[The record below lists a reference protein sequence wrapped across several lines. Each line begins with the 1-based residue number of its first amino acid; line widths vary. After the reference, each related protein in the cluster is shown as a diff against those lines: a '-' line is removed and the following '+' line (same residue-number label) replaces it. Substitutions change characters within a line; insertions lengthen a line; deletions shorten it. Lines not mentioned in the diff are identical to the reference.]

1 MNTSILIVDDEKHQ
15 RDTLSDYLT
24 SQKHN
29 VTTSSGVEEAVQIL
43 KSKIIDIVFTD
54 FKMPGKNGIDLLREI
69 KNINPDTQVVIMT
82 AFGTIENAVTA
93 MKEGAFDYITK
104 PIDLDEIDLLIKR
117 INERQNL
124 ISENIRLKEQLSDK
138 YKLSGVISSSVK
150 MEEVLSIASRVAESK
165 AAVLIRG
172 ESGTGKEVLAKAI
185 HFSSERKD
193 KPFIAVNC
201 AALNE
206 NLLESELFGHEKGAF
221 TGADKQKRGRFEL
234 ANEGTLLLDE
244 IGDLPPATQVKLL
257 RILQEEEFERVGGV
271 QPIKVDVRIIAATN
285 RNIEQ
290 LIEEGKFREDLYYRL
305 NVVTINIPP
314 LRERREDIPTL
325 IDFFLNKYISGTK
338 KLKAEFSKE
347 AFDILMRY
355 DYPGNVRELE
365 NIVHHSLVLSRE
377 ELISSEDIP
386 ISLRKKRSESRK
398 PCDELDMETP
408 MTEQVENLEQRL
420 VKEALKKSKGNQTA
434 AAKILGIPERNL
446 RYRIEKWGW
455 KNNS

>member
-15 RDTLSDYLT
+15 RDTLSDYLS
-24 SQKHN
+24 SQKN
-29 VTTSSGVEEAVQIL
+29 TVTIASGVEEAVQIL

-54 FKMPGKNGIDLLREI
+54 FKMPGKNGLDLLREI
-69 KNINPDTQVVIMT
+69 KIINPDTQVVIMT

-117 INERQNL
+117 IDERQNL
-124 ISENIRLKEQLSDK
+124 LSENIRLKEQLKDR
-138 YKLSGVISSSVK
+138 YKLSGVISSSAK
-150 MEEVLSIASRVAESK
+150 MEEVISIASRVAESK

-185 HFSSERKD
+185 HFSSERKE

-244 IGDLPPATQVKLL
+244 IGDLPAATQVKLL

-271 QPIKVDVRIIAATN
+271 QPIKVDVRILAATN
-285 RNIEQ
+285 RDIEQ
-290 LIEEGKFREDLYYRL
+290 LIDEGKFREDLYYRL

-325 IDFFLNKYISGTK
+325 IDFFLNKYISTTK
-338 KLKAEFSKE
+338 KSKAEFSKE

-355 DYPGNVRELE
+355 NYPGNVRELE

-377 ELISSEDIP
+377 ELITSEDIP
-386 ISLRKKRSESRK
+386 ISLRKKRSESGK
-398 PCDELDMETP
+398 PCDELDLETP
-408 MTEQVENLEQRL
+408 MSEQVDSLEKKL
-420 VKEALKKSKGNQTA
+420 VKEAMERTKGNQTG

-446 RYRIEKWGW
+446 RYRLEKWGW

>member
-15 RDTLSDYLT
+15 RDTLSDYLR
-24 SQKHN
+24 SQKHT
-29 VTTSSGVEEAVQIL
+29 VITSSGVEEAVQIM
-43 KSKIIDIVFTD
+43 KSNIIDIVFTD
-54 FKMPGKNGIDLLREI
+54 FKMPGKSGLDLLREI
-69 KNINPDTQVVIMT
+69 KKINPDTQVVIMT
-82 AFGTIENAVTA
+82 AFGTIENAVLA

-117 INERQNL
+117 IKERQNL
-124 ISENIRLKEQLSDK
+124 ISENIRLKEQLTDK
-138 YKLSGVISSSVK
+138 YKLSGVISSSAI

-165 AAVLIRG
+165 ASVLIRG

-234 ANEGTLLLDE
+234 ANGGTLLLDE
-244 IGDLPPATQVKLL
+244 IGDLPASTQIKLL
-257 RILQEEEFERVGGV
+257 RVLQEEEFERVGGS
-271 QPIKVDVRIIAATN
+271 QTINVDVRIIAATN
-285 RNIEQ
+285 RDIEKQ
-290 LIEEGKFREDLYYRL
+290 IKEGSFREDLYYRL
-305 NVVTINIPP
+305 NVVTIKIPP

-325 IDFFLNKYISGTK
+325 IDYFLKKYITDTK
-338 KLKAEFSKE
+338 KNKAEFSKE

-377 ELISSEDIP
+377 ELISSEDLP
-386 ISLRKKRSESRK
+386 ISLRKKKSESG
-398 PCDELDMETP
+398 PCNELDMETP
-408 MTEQVENLEQRL
+408 MTEQVENLEKKM
-420 VKEALKKSKGNQTA
+420 VKEAMERTKGNQTG

-446 RYRIEKWGW
+446 RYRLEKWGW
-455 KNNS
+455 KNNG

>member
-1 MNTSILIVDDEKHQ
+1 MNTSILVVDDEKHQ
-15 RDTLSDYLT
+15 RDTLSDYLI
-24 SQKHN
+24 SQKHI
-29 VTTSSGVEEAVQIL
+29 VTTSSGVDEAVKIL
-43 KSKIIDIVFTD
+43 KSKSIDIVFTD
-54 FKMPGKNGIDLLREI
+54 FKMQGKSGLDLLREI
-69 KNINPDTQVVIMT
+69 KKINPDTQVVIMT
-82 AFGTIENAVTA
+82 AFGTIENAVSA
-93 MKEGAFDYITK
+93 MKDGAFDYITK

-124 ISENIRLKEQLSDK
+124 ISENIRLKEQLSEK
-138 YKLSGVISSSVK
+138 YKLSGVISSSVN

-244 IGDLPPATQVKLL
+244 IGDLPAATQVKLL

-271 QPIKVDVRIIAATN
+271 EAINVNVRIIAATN
-285 RNIEQ
+285 RNIEN

-325 IDFFLNKYISGTK
+325 IDFFINKYISTTK
-338 KLKAEFSKE
+338 KSRAEFSKE

-377 ELISSEDIP
+377 ELISSEDLP
-386 ISLRKKRSESRK
+386 ISLRNKKSESRK
-398 PCDELDMETP
+398 PCDELDLETP
-408 MTEQVENLEQRL
+408 MPEQVENLEQRL
-420 VKEALKKSKGNQTA
+420 VKDALEKTKGNQTA

-455 KNNS
+455 KNSS

>member
-1 MNTSILIVDDEKHQ
+1 MNTTILIVDDEKHQ
-15 RDTLSDYLT
+15 RDTLSEYLT
-24 SQKHN
+24 SQKHS
-29 VTTSSGVEEAVQIL
+29 VLTSPGVEEAIQIIN
-43 KSKIIDIVFTD
+43 SRIIDIVFTD
-54 FKMPGKNGIDLLREI
+54 FKMPGKSGLDLLREV
-69 KNINPDTQVVIMT
+69 KKINPDTQVVIMT

-104 PIDLDEIDLLIKR
+104 PIDLDEIDFLIKR
-117 INERQNL
+117 IKERQNL
-124 ISENIRLKEQLSDK
+124 ISENKRLKEQLTDK
-138 YKLSGVISSSVK
+138 YKLSGIISSSAK
-150 MEEVLSIASRVAESK
+150 MEEVLSIASRVSESK
-165 AAVLIRG
+165 ASVLIRG

-193 KPFIAVNC
+193 KPFVAVNC

-221 TGADKQKRGRFEL
+221 TGADRQKRGRFEI
-234 ANEGTLLLDE
+234 ANGGTLLLDE
-244 IGDLPPATQVKLL
+244 IGDLPSATQVKLL
-257 RILQEEEFERVGGV
+257 RVLQEEEFERVGGT
-271 QPIKVDVRIIAATN
+271 QTINVDVRIIAATN
-285 RNIEQ
+285 RNIEK
-290 LIEEGKFREDLYYRL
+290 LIEDGRFREDLYYRL

-325 IDFFLNKYISGTK
+325 IDYFLKKYIPDTK
-338 KLKAEFSKE
+338 KSKAEFSKE

-377 ELISSEDIP
+377 ELISTEDLP
-386 ISLRKKRSESRK
+386 ISLRNKISESKK
-398 PCDELDMETP
+398 PCDESDLETP
-408 MTEQVENLEQRL
+408 MNVQVERLEQRL
-420 VKEALKKSKGNQTA
+420 VKEAIAKTKGNQTA

-446 RYRIEKWGW
+446 RYRLEKWGW

>member
-1 MNTSILIVDDEKHQ
+1 MNTSVLIVDDEKHQ
-15 RDTLSDYLT
+15 RDTLSDYLS
-24 SQKHN
+24 SQKHT
-29 VTTSSGVEEAVQIL
+29 VTTASGVEEAVQLI

-54 FKMPGKNGIDLLREI
+54 FKMPGKSGLDLLREI
-69 KNINPDTQVVIMT
+69 KKINPDTQVVIMT

-93 MKEGAFDYITK
+93 MKAGAFDYITK

-124 ISENIRLKEQLSDK
+124 LSENRRLKEQLTNR
-138 YKLSGVISSSVK
+138 YQLSGIISSSVK
-150 MEEVLSIASRVAESK
+150 MEEVISIASRVAESK

-244 IGDLPPATQVKLL
+244 IGDLPAATQVKLL

-271 QPIKVDVRIIAATN
+271 QAIKVDVRILAATN

-325 IDFFLNKYISGTK
+325 IDFFLNKYISTTK

-355 DYPGNVRELE
+355 NYPGNVRELE

-377 ELISSEDIP
+377 ELITSEDIP
-386 ISLRKKRSESRK
+386 ISLRKKKSETGK

-408 MTEQVENLEQRL
+408 MSEQVENLEKKL
-420 VKEALKKSKGNQTA
+420 VKEAMERAKGNQTG

-446 RYRIEKWGW
+446 RYRLEKWGW